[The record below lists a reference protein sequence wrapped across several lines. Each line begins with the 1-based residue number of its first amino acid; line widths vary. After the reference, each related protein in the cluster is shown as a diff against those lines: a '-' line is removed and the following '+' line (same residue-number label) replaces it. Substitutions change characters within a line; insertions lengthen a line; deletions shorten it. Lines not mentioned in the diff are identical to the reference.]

1 MQSKP
6 KMLFVTQD
14 STLVGQIGNLI
25 KDMDLTL
32 QIPAE
37 GFNVKELLESD
48 PPEIALIDT
57 NIGTSEA
64 KRICIDFRAGVGTDT
79 LAILV
84 IVDEME
90 DEPLSDLLACGVDGL
105 LSRSLKPLSFKARI
119 SAHLARITTGKTLAL
134 RVHDSEVLI
143 DITSRLVG
151 SADILDSLYDVA
163 AFIADELNVDRCSVV
178 LVRPQRDFGLVVA
191 SSDDA
196 DLRSLAINLKRYP
209 EIASVIDHGTPLII
223 DDIAS
228 SAILEQVLPSLKD
241 AGVASM
247 ALFPISRMDEA
258 LGVIFLRFMERRSVF
273 EEREIVFCQTVANAA
288 SIALRNAEILEL
300 LKAKTREIEKVQTEV
315 RDRLRILKRYED
327 FFISAIDGMV
337 VLEQTGKIVFVNPV
351 AAGIMAAD
359 EASLVD
365 KSFADLIVQHEK
377 HEFVRLL
384 DEFVRGEAR
393 RSVDFHMLRAA
404 GTGSVVSI
412 SAGSLFG
419 EEGMMLL
426 TMRDVT
432 DERAMERSLIDAQQ
446 RLVQGEKQA
455 AMAQLAGTAAHELNQ
470 PLTSV
475 MTSLAILRRIITNA
489 DASQNK
495 IITTLEQESERMA
508 SIIRRLTKITNY
520 TLKDYVGEAK
530 IIDLDNACT
539 DESSKIDHWL
549 VNLQRPDK
557 ENNQTDP
564 SLQQSFQS
572 PPTGVQLLE
581 AFIFLSRK
589 LNLTMQEDELL
600 QLFVHTY
607 EDLLPGRLL
616 CIRLLDTKTMALNQ
630 VYANGRLRED
640 RREALQ
646 LSHKACVEHQLN
658 DETAADLFKKNQVI
672 VTEKYEPIFLES
684 AGGFDVPLYDG
695 TAFYG
700 VLNFEHSEKDRPI
713 ESDRPTVIPLAH
725 QMCAA
730 LRNARLLAETVL
742 LKDYLE
748 KLLDRANAPVLV
760 IDKRR
765 RITVVNQAFERL
777 TGYNRADLLK
787 SDLVS
792 LISESERLR
801 MLPVVLAA
809 IRGESVS
816 NFEVRIPHAEGKR
829 EAHIAFNTGVV
840 LSAFGELEGL
850 IFVGQDLTEI
860 RALQNQVIHSEK
872 LATLGQVAAGV
883 AHELN
888 NPLTSITVYASYL
901 VKQLENQI
909 EEPDLA
915 KLRRIV
921 DAASRIQSFTRDLVT
936 YARPSGEEPTL
947 IHVSRLLE
955 RALSFC
961 EHLIE
966 KSNADVILDV
976 ADSLQPI
983 YGIRG
988 QLEQV
993 FVNLLTNACHAL
1005 PDAGGMI
1012 KIGAHAVDEE
1022 RIEITVR
1029 DSGHGISE
1037 DRLSEIFEPFYTTKP
1052 EGQGT
1057 GLGLSIVRN
1066 ILVNH
1071 NSDIEVQSEIGK
1083 ETTFTLTMYSR

>member
-1 MQSKP
+1 
-6 KMLFVTQD
+6 MLFVTQD
-14 STLVGQIGNLI
+14 STLVGQVNDLI
-25 KDMDLTL
+25 KGMGLTL
-32 QIPAE
+32 QTPAE
-37 GFNVKELLESD
+37 GFNVDELLDAE
-48 PPEIALIDT
+48 PPEIALVDT
-57 NIGTSEA
+57 SIGTGEA
-64 KRICIDFRAGVGTDT
+64 KRICVDLRAKAGTDA

-84 IVDEME
+84 VVDEME

-119 SAHLARITTGKTLAL
+119 SAHLARIITGRTLAL

-163 AFIADELNVDRCSVV
+163 ALIADELMVDRCSVV

-191 SSDDA
+191 SSDNP

-209 EIASVIDHGTPLII
+209 EIASVVDNGKPLII

-228 SAILEQVLPSLKD
+228 STLLEQVLPSLKG
-241 AGVASM
+241 AGVASV
-247 ALFPISRMDEA
+247 ALFPITRMDEA
-258 LGVIFLRFMERRSVF
+258 LGVIFLRFIEKRSAF

-300 LKAKTREIEKVQTEV
+300 LKAKTREVEKVQTEV

-327 FFISAIDGMV
+327 FFIGALDGMV
-337 VLEQTGKIVFVNPV
+337 VLEQTGKIVFVNPM
-351 AAGIMAAD
+351 AAGMMAAD
-359 EASLVD
+359 APSLVD
-365 KSFADLIVQHEK
+365 RPFAELIVQEEK
-377 HEFVRLL
+377 QEFDRLL

-393 RSVDFHMLRAA
+393 RSVDFHLLQAA
-404 GTGSVVSI
+404 NTGSVVSI

-432 DERAMERSLIDAQQ
+432 DERAMERRLIDAQQ

-475 MTSLAILRRIITNA
+475 MTSLALLRRIIA
-489 DASQNK
+489 SDDASQHK

-530 IIDLDNACT
+530 IIDLDTACA
-539 DESSKIDHWL
+539 DEPSKMDHWL
-549 VNLQRPDK
+549 VNTPESDKGVDQKDLSAQRPSQD
-557 ENNQTDP
+557 
-564 SLQQSFQS
+564 
-572 PPTGVQLLE
+572 PPTGMQLLE

-589 LNLTMQEDELL
+589 LNLAMQEDELI

-616 CIRLLDTKTMALNQ
+616 CIRLLDPKTMALNQ

-640 RREALQ
+640 RRGTLQ
-646 LSHKACVEHQLN
+646 LTHKACVEHQLD
-658 DETAADLFKKNQVI
+658 DETTTDLFAKSHVV
-672 VTEKYEPIFLES
+672 VTEEYEPIFQES
-684 AGGFDVPLYDG
+684 AGGFDIPLYDG

-700 VLNFEHSEKDRPI
+700 VLNFEHGEKDQPI
-713 ESDRPTVIPLAH
+713 EKDKPIAIPLAH

-730 LRNARLLAETVL
+730 LRNARLLAETIL

-760 IDKRR
+760 VDKRR
-765 RITVVNQAFERL
+765 RITVVNQAFERQ

-787 SDLVS
+787 ADLLS
-792 LISESERLR
+792 LISESERSR

-809 IRGESVS
+809 MRGESIS
-816 NFEVRIPHAEGKR
+816 NFEVRIPHAEGKK
-829 EAHIAFNTGVV
+829 ETHIAFNTGVV
-840 LSAFGELEGL
+840 LSAFGELEGV

-888 NPLTSITVYASYL
+888 NPLTSITIYASYL
-901 VKQLENQI
+901 VKQLDNQI
-909 EEPDLA
+909 EETDLA

-921 DAASRIQSFTRDLVT
+921 DAAGRIQAFTRDLVT

-947 IHVSRLLE
+947 IRVSVLLE

-961 EHLIE
+961 EHLVE
-966 KSNADVILDV
+966 ESRADVILDV
-976 ADSLQPI
+976 ADNLQPI

-1005 PDAGGMI
+1005 PDAGGIIRIAARAM
-1012 KIGAHAVDEE
+1012 DEE

-1029 DSGHGISE
+1029 DSGHGMSE

-1071 NSDIEVQSEIGK
+1071 NSEIKVQSEVGK
-1083 ETTFTLTMYSR
+1083 ETTFTLTMYSQ